1 MTALLLFGSVMF
13 SAGFAAGAAWRA
25 IHEIGTGSADSSR
38 REDETPTS
46 EAPGGCDN
54 SMSHHTR

>member
-1 MTALLLFGSVMF
+1 MIALILCASMF

-54 SMSHHTR
+54 SMSHHTT